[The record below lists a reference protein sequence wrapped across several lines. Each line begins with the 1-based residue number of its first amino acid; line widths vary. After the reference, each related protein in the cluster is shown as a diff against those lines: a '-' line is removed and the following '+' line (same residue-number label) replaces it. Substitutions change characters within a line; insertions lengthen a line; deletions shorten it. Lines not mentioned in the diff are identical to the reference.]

1 VDTSPRQRS
10 MSRHVIDSGDQTFT
24 HDDEAAGLVWP
35 HRARVA
41 LACFLDIYFIYLYEH
56 QTMPAASPSL
66 LLKFRR
72 KDTQFGVTRDTVK
85 KMAAMYDLSE
95 TEVVHMALSRM
106 AKDDLPA
113 YEADDGPLTARQLNA
128 VRKVAAASLPSGK
141 VLSKQTLF

>member
-1 VDTSPRQRS
+1 MSASRRASRRCTRASDTK
-10 MSRHVIDSGDQTFT
+10 
-24 HDDEAAGLVWP
+24 L
-35 HRARVA
+35 RAR
-41 LACFLDIYFIYLYEH
+41 LLIYTFYISANIP
-56 QTMPAASPSL
+56 TMPTSSPSL

-106 AKDDLPA
+106 AKDELPS
-113 YEADDGPLTARQLNA
+113 YEADDGPLTARELNA
-128 VRKVAAASLPSGK
+128 VRKIAAASLPTGK